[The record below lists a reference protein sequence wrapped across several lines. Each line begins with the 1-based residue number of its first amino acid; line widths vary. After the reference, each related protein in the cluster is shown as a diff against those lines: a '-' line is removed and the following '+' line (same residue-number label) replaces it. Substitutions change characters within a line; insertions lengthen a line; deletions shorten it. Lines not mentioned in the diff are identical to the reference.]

1 MQSPSKITRAS
12 TSTTIPAV
20 YGLQGWADL
29 PEGLLH
35 SVVPLLGSII
45 ELLAFAGTCR
55 SWRACWPLGSLAWV
69 SRPLTS
75 IADHDT
81 TVGDTHYG

>member
-1 MQSPSKITRAS
+1 MQSPSKIPRAS

-20 YGLQGWADL
+20 YGLQGWADIL
-29 PEGLLH
+29 EGLLH

-55 SWRACWPLGSLAWV
+55 SWRGCWPLGSLGWV
-69 SRPLTS
+69 SRPLNS
-75 IADHDT
+75 VIDHDT
-81 TVGDTHYG
+81 IIGNTHYD